1 MHTHGSSRISQ
12 RGDGRALPAV
22 AVLYIVRGRRVKQAT
37 AAAPSAPA
45 TSSAGLASLDMLPE
59 VGDAVE
65 VLAGGVVGGEGR
77 GALVPGEVLEG
88 TLIGLV
94 QANHGRE

>member
-1 MHTHGSSRISQ
+1 
-12 RGDGRALPAV
+12 
-22 AVLYIVRGRRVKQAT
+22 
-37 AAAPSAPA
+37 
-45 TSSAGLASLDMLPE
+45 MLPE